1 MEQWVRDWLE
11 GERAKGV
18 KRLEIKVKGRNH
30 YVYEST
36 THWDKVI
43 KKRVKTSRYIGK
55 LDQEK
60 GLIKSRGMN
69 KFDDVQ
75 APSVTEYGNSMLL
88 RLAMEDLKPLL
99 ISAFP
104 ANWEA
109 IYALSMIAQAGGNV
123 LLKQSKVV
131 WEKLHNPHQECQT

>member
-1 MEQWVRDWLE
+1 MEQWARMWLE

-18 KRLEIKVKGRNH
+18 KRLEIKVKGKKH

-43 KKRVKTSRYIGK
+43 KKPIKTSKYIGK

-69 KFDDVQ
+69 TFDDYQV
-75 APSVTEYGNSMLL
+75 PSVTEYGNSMLL
-88 RLAMEDLKPLL
+88 RVAMEDLKLLL

-109 IYALSMIAQAGGNV
+109 IYALSIRLSALTV
-123 LLKQSKVV
+123 
-131 WEKLHNPHQECQT
+131 